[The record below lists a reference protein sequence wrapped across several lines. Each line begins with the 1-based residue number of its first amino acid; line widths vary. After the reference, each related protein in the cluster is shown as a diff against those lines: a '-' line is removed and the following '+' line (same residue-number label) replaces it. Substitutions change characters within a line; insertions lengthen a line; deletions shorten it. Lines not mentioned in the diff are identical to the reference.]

1 MARELTKVTPHRYG
15 NSSGLTNAWV
25 HGAVLAL
32 SAALCSAPLHLHSA
46 QLHAALVALGTQLW
60 QHSLLWTLNADNQ
73 TLQIHEEFFRATL
86 QEAADRYAAEPP
98 KVWCIKLGT
107 LCLFCNHWMCNISA
121 PANNLVMPAARQGL
135 SSLQG
140 EITLLVQ
147 GAPAP
152 EQLTEQEVEGQLQEV
167 LRQLLS
173 SGCSLSDAAKQASL
187 QLNVRKSKAY
197 HLALSIKGKV

>member
-1 MARELTKVTPHRYG
+1 M
-15 NSSGLTNAWV
+15 
-25 HGAVLAL
+25 
-32 SAALCSAPLHLHSA
+32 
-46 QLHAALVALGTQLW
+46 
-60 QHSLLWTLNADNQ
+60 Q

-98 KVWCIKLGT
+98 KVWCIVLGT
-107 LCLFCNHWMCNISA
+107 LCLLCSSLMCTIRA
-121 PANNLVMPAARQGL
+121 PIDILVMPAARQGL

-152 EQLTEQEVEGQLQEV
+152 EQLTEQEMEGQLQEV

-173 SGCSLSDAAKQASL
+173 SGCSVSDAAKQAAL
-187 QLNVRKSKAY
+187 QLDVQKSKAY
-197 HLALSIKGKV
+197 HLALSIKGEV